1 MKRITVIILSCI
13 VLLLFSVSCGGDWI
27 VDDSFKATIT
37 FNGNGATSGTM
48 EAMEVGKGIP
58 IGLNANVF
66 QRPDLPFRCWNTES
80 DGSGTQYTDGQYIAV
95 KENTTL
101 YAQWGTT
108 ITESTTSWTDG
119 NRYVLDSNVT
129 ISERIT
135 VTGSATLVLRDGYL
149 LTASEGIGVN
159 EGNSLTIQAEGA
171 GTGELIANGPSWWS
185 GIGGNDNCST
195 GTIVINSGH
204 VSARG
209 GNRGAGIGGSATSSV
224 GTITINGGTV
234 TANGGDDAAGI
245 GLGYGAGGGGLIT
258 INGGIVN
265 AQGGKNAA
273 GIGKGH
279 TNCDGISLIINNG
292 TVTAS
297 VSYGRAAGI
306 GGGYGVAG
314 IDVTINGGTVN
325 ASGGMNSFSLYG
337 MGIGNGGSGSN
348 GALTLGPGVALMVR
362 EDEYDWADYDGYSRT
377 QYMKTI

>member
-1 MKRITVIILSCI
+1 MRRFILIFISCLA
-13 VLLLFSVSCGGDWI
+13 LLLFSVSCGGDWI
-27 VDDSFKATIT
+27 VDDSFTYTIT

-48 EAMEVGKGIP
+48 KAQEVGKGIVSR
-58 IGLNANVF
+58 LNANAF
-66 QRPDLPFRCWNTES
+66 IKTDLDFTGWNTEA
-80 DGSGTQYTDGQYIAV
+80 DGSGTCYSDGQIASIT
-95 KENTTL
+95 KDTTL
-101 YAQWGTT
+101 YAQWGIFLTDG
-108 ITESTTSWTDG
+108 TTSWTDG

-135 VTGSATLVLRDGYL
+135 VTGSVTLVLRDGYT